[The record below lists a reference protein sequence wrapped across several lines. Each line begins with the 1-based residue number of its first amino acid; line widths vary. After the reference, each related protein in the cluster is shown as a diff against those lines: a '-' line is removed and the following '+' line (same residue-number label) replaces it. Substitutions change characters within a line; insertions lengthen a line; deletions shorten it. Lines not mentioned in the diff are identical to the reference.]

1 MKTIKQ
7 AEVTTE
13 EVMNDATQLK
23 GDVVEMGQEIEQVVE
38 EQTESKLDKAK
49 GFVKKHKW
57 AIIGAASA
65 AALGV
70 VLLGKKESDVIEGEF
85 EEIPDTFEYDEEY
98 RVEEE
103 VKEHEEA

>member
-1 MKTIKQ
+1 MKQIKE
-7 AEVTTE
+7 AELVSEEVTNE
-13 EVMNDATQLK
+13 AEQLK
-23 GDVVEMGQEIEQVVE
+23 GDVVEMEQGLDHGVE
-38 EQTESKLDKAK
+38 EQTESKLEKAK

-70 VLLGKKESDVIEGEF
+70 VLLGRKESDVIEGEF
-85 EEIPDTFEYDEEY
+85 EEVPETFEYDKEY

-103 VKEHEEA
+103 VKEQEEA